1 MAQDIAWFVLTC
13 RLCQLRKT
21 QQVSIPPVVT
31 QPAPLFAKV
40 YMDTMHLTPSCG
52 YKYIVQA
59 RCSLTHCS
67 TVHSPTF
74 SAGFRWTHWNP
85 ADFAGLQICHILS
98 HGGSAGVRWSP
109 LE

>member
-1 MAQDIAWFVLTC
+1 
-13 RLCQLRKT
+13 
-21 QQVSIPPVVT
+21 
-31 QPAPLFAKV
+31 
-40 YMDTMHLTPSCG
+40 MHLTPSGG

-59 RCSLTHCS
+59 HCSLMHCS
-67 TVHSPTF
+67 TLHSPTF

-109 LE
+109 VEKKKKKVDCSPEKGVRRSPPESTGLE